1 MGTDVTAHNASTAY
15 SWRMQPT
22 HPLLMAPILPT
33 IWRLGFPNMLAMT
46 ASALVTIAETSYVGQ
61 LGTTPLAGMALVFPL
76 IMLQQMLSSGSMGGG
91 ISSAVSRALGAGRED
106 RAQSLALHASII
118 ALGMGLLFTILFGVF
133 RMELLETIGGSG
145 EALNQAS
152 LYAAVAFMGSVSI
165 WLTNAFAS
173 VIRGSGNMKKPSAV
187 LLTVSLFQVVLAGIL
202 GLGWGPVPRLGM
214 AGVAMGQLIAFTGG
228 ALYLGMYLQSPAS
241 RVRLVFKG
249 PLRWADFHDI
259 LKVGALASISSIQTV
274 VTILILTRLVS
285 QFGTE
290 ALAGY
295 GIGTRLEFLLIP
307 ITFAVGV
314 ACVPMVGVAMG
325 AGMVQRARRVAWTGS
340 TMAAL
345 MIGVVG
351 AIVSFYPNAWSQMF
365 TDSLAVQAYAKSY
378 FEWVGP
384 WYALFGFGLC
394 LYFASQGSGKVLGP
408 VLAGTIRLV
417 MVAAGGLWM
426 VRTGASAADMF
437 ALVGV
442 AMGVYGVGTGLA
454 MYWTSWGVDKVSGV
468 QAQPA
473 V

>member
-1 MGTDVTAHNASTAY
+1 
-15 SWRMQPT
+15 
-22 HPLLMAPILPT
+22 
-33 IWRLGFPNMLAMT
+33 
-46 ASALVTIAETSYVGQ
+46 
-61 LGTTPLAGMALVFPL
+61 
-76 IMLQQMLSSGSMGGG
+76 
-91 ISSAVSRALGAGRED
+91 
-106 RAQSLALHASII
+106 
-118 ALGMGLLFTILFGVF
+118 
-133 RMELLETIGGSG
+133 
-145 EALNQAS
+145 
-152 LYAAVAFMGSVSI
+152 
-165 WLTNAFAS
+165 
-173 VIRGSGNMKKPSAV
+173 
-187 LLTVSLFQVVLAGIL
+187 
-202 GLGWGPVPRLGM
+202 M
-214 AGVAMGQLIAFTGG
+214 AGVAMGQLVAFTGG
-228 ALYLGMYLQSPAS
+228 ALYLGLYLQSPAS

-259 LKVGALASISSIQTV
+259 LKVGAVSSISSIQTV

-307 ITFAVGV
+307 ITFAIGV

-340 TMAAL
+340 GMAAL
-345 MIGVVG
+345 MIGAVG

-365 TDSLAVQAYAKSY
+365 TDSLAVQSFAQSY

-426 VRTGASAADMF
+426 VRTGASAAEMF

-442 AMGVYGVGTGLA
+442 AMGVYGVATGLA
-454 MYWTSWGVDKVSGV
+454 MYWTSWGIDKSGSEDEA
-468 QAQPA
+468 AQTA
-473 V
+473 A